1 MHATVLGPCRTSEL
15 FNMSQPKEHSMH
27 AVLITFHS
35 SVSLDAVHVDFLAG
49 AQAIADVPGLL
60 SKTWLQDGER

>member
-1 MHATVLGPCRTSEL
+1 
-15 FNMSQPKEHSMH
+15 MH

-35 SVSLDAVHVDFLAG
+35 SVSLDAVHDDFLAG